1 MSGLLSIALLA
12 SLGAAAPAPVPH
24 HPKGYTG
31 PVKPNGTKDYQVSY
45 GSRPFYIINNMT
57 DSPLKSQLESCENG
71 PFSISE
77 WSIGHRG
84 GATLQFPEET
94 EENALAGARMG
105 AGVLECDVAFTSD
118 LELVC
123 RHSQCDLHTTTDIL
137 LRPELAAKCTTPF
150 RPANG
155 TSPASALCC
164 TSDITLAE
172 YQSLCG
178 KVDGSNASATTPAA
192 YQRGGPTWRTDLY
205 NTCGKVLSLEE
216 HIDLVESIPGFRNF
230 TPELKTPPAQV
241 PMPFNNFTQQQYAR
255 DMIDTFIAKGI
266 DYHRVWPQSFLPDDI
281 FQWIA
286 EYPDTFGRQA
296 VYLDDQGD
304 DPADLPAAAARLSTL
319 RARGLNY
326 LAPPINYL
334 LTAGNGTENSGLV
347 PSDYAR
353 SAKAADLDIISWT
366 FERSG
371 PLRDVNRT
379 ADFYYST
386 FSKAISFDGQLYEVL
401 DVLYKDVGI
410 IGLFSDWSET
420 VGYFAN
426 CLNIPGPS
434 VAAAKREAQGKYTK

>member
-1 MSGLLSIALLA
+1 MSGLLVVALLA
-12 SLGAAAPAPVPH
+12 SVAAAAPAPH
-24 HPKGYTG
+24 GPKGYTP
-31 PVKPNGTKDYQVSY
+31 PVKPNGRNYQVSY
-45 GSRPFYIINNMT
+45 GPRPFYIVNNMT
-57 DSPLKSQLESCENG
+57 DSPLKRKLESCANG

-84 GATLQFPEET
+84 GGTLQFPEET
-94 EENALAGARMG
+94 EENTLAGARMG
-105 AGVLECDVAFTSD
+105 SGVLECDVAFTSD

-137 LRPELAAKCTTPF
+137 LRPELAAKCTQPF
-150 RPANG
+150 TPANG

-172 YQSLCG
+172 YGTLCG
-178 KVDGSNASATTPAA
+178 KVDGSNSSARTPQA

-205 NTCGKVLSLEE
+205 NTCGKVLSLNE
-216 HIDLVESIPGFRNF
+216 HIDLVNSIPGFRNY

-241 PMPFNNFTQQQYAR
+241 PMPFNGNYTQQQYAR
-255 DMIDTFIAKGI
+255 DMIEAFISKGI
-266 DYHRVWPQSFLPDDI
+266 DYHRVWPQSFLPDDV
-281 FQWIA
+281 FQWIE

-304 DPADLPAAAARLSTL
+304 DPANLPTAAARLPAL

-326 LAPPINYL
+326 LAPPIPYL
-334 LTAGNGTENSGLV
+334 LTIGNSTKNSGLV

-353 SAKAADLDIISWT
+353 AAKAADLDIISWT

-371 PLRDVNRT
+371 PLQNVNAS
-379 ADFYYST
+379 ADFYFQT
-386 FSKAISFDGQLYEVL
+386 FSEAISFDGQNYEVL

-410 IGLFSDWSET
+410 IGLFTDWSET

-426 CLNIPGPS
+426 CLKIPGPS
-434 VAAAKREAQGKYTK
+434 VAAQRRERLGLYDRK